1 MVVGVAIFGGM
12 ACGGGSGTPDGARD
26 DGGAGRDGG
35 SSGPDGGGDAQCPP
49 SGDLTAEP
57 SPRQVAVDGGVPI
70 DQLARALAV
79 ARCNYVSHCFAL
91 STYLANECVDSLV
104 NYESWS
110 YETCASASYIGA
122 FCAWTGLFYTDPS
135 ADLLQAV
142 AAGVIHYDAQKEA
155 QCIAA
160 LLAEAC
166 AGETLFEE
174 LPACLGVFTCASGTD
189 SGASG
194 PTDGGAADGG
204 SACAQLIPPS
214 SKPLRTCATDQDC
227 VGLGAPQGP
236 VCVAGVCALS
246 ACGITSAFCYPSVA
260 AGASC
265 NSNALSPLNALEP
278 TAPGGTCAAGLACH
292 GQAADGGLGTCVLP
306 VDVGGPCTDD
316 TNCKPGLTCACGT
329 CEIPPST
336 GACVN
341 GLCEVGVA
349 YCDHGSNVCRPVRP
363 YGASCSDAAGSCGP
377 GLLCNSAFY
386 CMPFG
391 S

>member
-1 MVVGVAIFGGM
+1 MAVGVAIVGDVACSGG
-12 ACGGGSGTPDGARD
+12 AEAPGGAHDG
-26 DGGAGRDGG
+26 GGAGRDGG
-35 SSGPDGGGDAQCPP
+35 GAGPDGGDAAQCPP
-49 SGDLTAEP
+49 PDGQTAEP
-57 SPRQVAVDGGVPI
+57 SPRHLAVDGGVPL

-79 ARCNYVSHCFAL
+79 ARCGYFSRCYAL

-104 NYESWS
+104 NYETWA
-110 YETCASASYIGA
+110 YETCGTAAYIGS
-122 FCAWTGLFYTDPS
+122 FCSWIGPLYTYPS

-160 LLAEAC
+160 LLAEEC
-166 AGETLFEE
+166 GGYGLFEE
-174 LPACLGVFTCASGTD
+174 LPACLGVFTCASGID
-189 SGASG
+189 GGASG

-204 SACAQLIPPS
+204 SACSQLIPPS

-227 VGLGAPQGP
+227 VGLVPPQGP
-236 VCVAGVCALS
+236 VCAAGVCAPS
-246 ACGITSAFCYPSVA
+246 ACGITSDFCYPSVG

-265 NSNALSPLNALEP
+265 NSNALSPLNAAGP

-292 GQAADGGLGTCVLP
+292 GQAADGGLGTCVVP
-306 VDVGGPCTDD
+306 VDVGGTCTDD
-316 TNCKPGLTCACGT
+316 VNCKPGLTCACGT
-329 CEIPPST
+329 CQIPPST

-341 GLCEVGVA
+341 GRCEVGVA

-363 YGASCSDAAGSCGP
+363 YGASCSDAASSCGP
-377 GLLCNSAFY
+377 GLVCLGGGV
-386 CMPFG
+386 CMPF